1 MFISFD
7 PVIPLLGIYWREII
21 QNKKKG
27 EGAIS
32 TQMFITSLYKQESNS
47 KRNVQ
52 LEWNMKYISG

>member
-21 QNKKKG
+21 QIKKKG
-27 EGAIS
+27 EGA
-32 TQMFITSLYKQESNS
+32 MFITSLYKQESNS

>member
-27 EGAIS
+27 EGA
-32 TQMFITSLYKQESNS
+32 MFITSLYKQESNS